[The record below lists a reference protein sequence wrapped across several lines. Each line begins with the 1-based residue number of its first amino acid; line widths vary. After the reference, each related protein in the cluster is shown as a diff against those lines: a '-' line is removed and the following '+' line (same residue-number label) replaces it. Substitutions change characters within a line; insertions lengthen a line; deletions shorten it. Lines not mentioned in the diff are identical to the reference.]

1 MERQW
6 LDLSG
11 THLRETSASA
21 MNGCLGSFEEAKV
34 LSPPS
39 PPSGSSAHVQDC
51 SALLVDVNTPFQ
63 VEKSGDT
70 KAGYELQ

>member
-39 PPSGSSAHVQDC
+39 PPSGAWPLHGASFEPSDDPLFVGDSSLAYC
-51 SALLVDVNTPFQ
+51 
-63 VEKSGDT
+63 
-70 KAGYELQ
+70 